1 MPHSRQEWRPSEDP
15 GTLALRPALLLG
27 PLSPAPSSWRPSRRL
42 PASPCEMHLPHLH
55 PHLYSWVGRLLW
67 DTLSPLGELG
77 REHWEGSG
85 LPCSLALERRE
96 DLL

>member
-42 PASPCEMHLPHLH
+42 PASLCEMRLSHLH
-55 PHLYSWVGRLLW
+55 PHLYSWAGRLLW

-77 REHWEGSG
+77 W
-85 LPCSLALERRE
+85 P
-96 DLL
+96 